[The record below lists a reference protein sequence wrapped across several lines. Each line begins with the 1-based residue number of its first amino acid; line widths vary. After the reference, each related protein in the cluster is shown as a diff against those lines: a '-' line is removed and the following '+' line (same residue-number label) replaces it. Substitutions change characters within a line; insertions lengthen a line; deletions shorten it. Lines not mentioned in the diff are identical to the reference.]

1 MRSIP
6 CSVDYTTALPYSKR
20 MQTVVE
26 TAEYLRDARRVG
38 LSEEERELL
47 VDFFAEHPDAG
58 DPIPGTG
65 GARKVRIATKG
76 RGKRGGGRVISFYTG
91 SDIPVFLLNVF
102 AKNEK
107 IDLTRKERNELKE
120 ALATLARSY
129 RTRSR

>member
-1 MRSIP
+1 
-6 CSVDYTTALPYSKR
+6 

-26 TAEYLRDARRVG
+26 TEEYLRDARRVG

-65 GARKVRIATKG
+65 GARKIRIAVKG
-76 RGKRGGGRVISFYTG
+76 RGKRGGGRVISFYT
-91 SDIPVFLLNVF
+91 SPDIPVFLLNLF

-107 IDLTRKERNELKE
+107 IDLTRKEWNELKE
-120 ALATLARSY
+120 VLATLARSY
-129 RTRSR
+129 RTGSR

>member
-1 MRSIP
+1 MQSTP
-6 CSVDYTTALPYSKR
+6 CSVDYTTALPYEKR

-26 TAEYLRDARRVG
+26 TEEYLRDARRAG

-65 GARKVRIATKG
+65 GARKMRIAAKG

-91 SDIPVFLLNVF
+91 PDIPVFLLNLF

-120 ALATLARSY
+120 VLATLAQSY

>member
-1 MRSIP
+1 
-6 CSVDYTTALPYSKR
+6 

-107 IDLTRKERNELKE
+107 VDLTRKERNELKE
-120 ALATLARSY
+120 VLAALAQSY

>member
-1 MRSIP
+1 
-6 CSVDYTTALPYSKR
+6 

-26 TAEYLRDARRVG
+26 TAEYLRDAKRAG
-38 LSEEERELL
+38 LSKEERELL

-76 RGKRGGGRVISFYTG
+76 KGKRGGGRVISFYTG
-91 SDIPVFLLNVF
+91 PDIPVFLLNVF

-107 IDLTRKERNELKE
+107 IDLTQKERNELKE
-120 ALATLARSY
+120 MLGALAQAYRKRS
-129 RTRSR
+129 